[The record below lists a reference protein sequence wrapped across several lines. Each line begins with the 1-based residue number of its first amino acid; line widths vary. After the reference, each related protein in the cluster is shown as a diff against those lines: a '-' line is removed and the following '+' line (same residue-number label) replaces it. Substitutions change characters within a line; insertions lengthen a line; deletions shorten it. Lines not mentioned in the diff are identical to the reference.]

1 MLERLQKFLARAGVA
16 SRRRAEEL
24 IDAGRVTVNGV
35 VIRKMGSKVD
45 PAKDEVRL
53 DTEIVRSVLLPRD
66 RAAAAAPAPAAS
78 ARPAPTAAA
87 FASAGV
93 APAGPRSAGQAPRA
107 VYLLLN
113 KPVGFLSTVS
123 DDRGRRT
130 VMELLPRIRERVF
143 PVGRLDE
150 DSEGLLLLTNDGDL
164 ANLLTHPRY
173 EVPKTYDLRVRG
185 EVTPEDVLQVERGV
199 WLSEGRT
206 APSHMRIRRR
216 GRDISHIE
224 LILREGRNREIRR
237 IFARLKH
244 PVLSLRRVSLGP
256 VELAGLRLGQIRRL
270 SPEEVKDLYRAA
282 RQGAEAPAKP
292 LRPHARRRLA
302 GGARGPQ
309 GESRPFRSSA
319 RGAPDKRGFDRPASE
334 HRGFEKGRPAK
345 PGFDKRSPNK
355 RGFDKPGFDK
365 RSPNKRGFDKP
376 RPHEGGPGGRGPGR
390 SGPGKPPFRRKGPGR

>member
-16 SRRRAEEL
+16 SRRHAEEFIL
-24 IDAGRVTVNGV
+24 AGRVTVNGV
-35 VIRKMGSKVD
+35 VIRKMGVKVD

-53 DTEIVRSVLLPRD
+53 DTEVVRSVVLPSD
-66 RAAAAAPAPAAS
+66 RVDPS
-78 ARPAPTAAA
+78 
-87 FASAGV
+87 
-93 APAGPRSAGQAPRA
+93 GPPPPGPGPRA

-113 KPVGFLSTVS
+113 KPIGFLSTVT

-130 VMELLPRIRERVF
+130 VMELLPRLRERVF

-164 ANLLTHPRY
+164 AQLLTHPRY

-185 EVTPEDVLQVERGV
+185 EVTPEDVEKVERGV

-237 IFARLKH
+237 IFARLRH

-256 VELAGLRLGQIRRL
+256 VELAGLRLGQVRRL
-270 SPEEVKDLYRAA
+270 SPEEVKALYRAA

-292 LRPHARRRLA
+292 LRPHARRRVA
-302 GGARGPQ
+302 GGARGPH
-309 GESRPFRSSA
+309 GESRPFHPSNR
-319 RGAPDKRGFDRPASE
+319 
-334 HRGFEKGRPAK
+334 
-345 PGFDKRSPNK
+345 
-355 RGFDKPGFDK
+355 
-365 RSPNKRGFDKP
+365 
-376 RPHEGGPGGRGPGR
+376 GGRGPGKPMGGR
-390 SGPGKPPFRRKGPGR
+390 PGQGRPPSGRPPSRKPPSNRPGQGRGPARRKGPPR